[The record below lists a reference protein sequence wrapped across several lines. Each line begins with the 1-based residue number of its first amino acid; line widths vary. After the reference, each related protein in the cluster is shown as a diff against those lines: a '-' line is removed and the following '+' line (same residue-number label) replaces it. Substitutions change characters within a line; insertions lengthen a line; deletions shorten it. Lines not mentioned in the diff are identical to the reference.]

1 MRCST
6 CGEHLREHETAC
18 PTCGVAVATR
28 SVVRP
33 VGVGL
38 RSCPRCSYTGSGI
51 AYFKRPGHVGL
62 LFGVSMFTWGV
73 AGLVYWMARRKHR
86 ICPQCGLGWENAAV
100 LGPGGG
106 RAPALAAS
114 TWAGPQFGADEALP
128 RRGVTRR
135 VLGVGMVLV
144 AALMISVGL
153 VNFELAAV
161 AVGSVLGAGGT
172 GTIWLGLKARQ
183 ARRRALMT
191 RLQRRVLLLATE
203 KGGTLTVTEVAA
215 SLDLSLA
222 AAESVLE
229 GMDDGLR
236 VRSDVTNQGI
246 IVYEFPEVRHHPRLE
261 SGSKG

>member
-18 PTCGVAVATR
+18 PTCGVAVSSR
-28 SVVRP
+28 SIVRP

-38 RSCPRCSYTGSGI
+38 RTCPRCSYTGSGI
-51 AYFKRPGHVGL
+51 GYFKRPGHVGL
-62 LFGVSMFTWGV
+62 LFGVSMFTWGL
-73 AGLVYWMARRKHR
+73 AGLVYWVARRKHK
-86 ICPQCGLGWENAAV
+86 ICPQCGLAWENAAV
-100 LGPGGG
+100 LGPGAG
-106 RAPALAAS
+106 RPMALGATAGSGAAMD
-114 TWAGPQFGADEALP
+114 GDEPLP
-128 RRGVTRR
+128 RRGLVRR
-135 VLGVGMVLV
+135 VLGVGMVLG
-144 AALMISVGL
+144 AALLISVGF
-153 VNFELAAV
+153 VEFELAAI

-172 GTIWLGLKARQ
+172 GTIWWGLKARQ
-183 ARRRALMT
+183 DRRRALMS

-215 SLDLSLA
+215 SLNLSLS

-261 SGSKG
+261 SGSTS